1 MGARSKSGSQVMVE
15 RKEAKRRAEMT
26 PAKIELENMKKPRK
40 LEQSKT
46 APGSLRQPRC
56 ARPAWCVRMNVDV
69 INVQSLFCHFQ
80 SCKLLCACSSFIFK
94 TRWFMVKVVFLLT
107 ITWFVCKRDEATLA
121 DDVDAG
127 LTVEMRSA
135 QQTGNRARRSEDP
148 FSLLRQGFSY
158 RRISLK

>member
-1 MGARSKSGSQVMVE
+1 
-15 RKEAKRRAEMT
+15 
-26 PAKIELENMKKPRK
+26 
-40 LEQSKT
+40 
-46 APGSLRQPRC
+46 
-56 ARPAWCVRMNVDV
+56 
-69 INVQSLFCHFQ
+69 
-80 SCKLLCACSSFIFK
+80 
-94 TRWFMVKVVFLLT
+94 MVKVVFLLT